1 MKSSKT
7 GHEKPP
13 HLGALVKK
21 GDYAAIKRNR
31 RMINASNRA
40 RLLELAVR
48 DFTSAPKKPSHVELV
63 KFLIQMGAKPDY
75 HLVCAATV
83 GPHIDI
89 MNALIE
95 AGAEQNIFTA
105 AAIGDVDMVRHL
117 LSRDSTLAGR
127 STDYDLLL
135 ERDITALHY
144 ACMSELGKVNQAY
157 AEQLVLG
164 AAATANVLA
173 TAETGAGR
181 RPAAS
186 G

>member
-40 RLLELAVR
+40 PLLALAVR

-63 KFLIQMGAKPDY
+63 KFLIQMGAKPDF

-117 LSRDSTLAGR
+117 LSKDSTLASR
-127 STDYDLLL
+127 TTDYNLLL
-135 ERDITALHY
+135 EREMTALHY
-144 ACMSELGKVNQAY
+144 TCMSELGKVNRAY
-157 AEQLVLG
+157 ADQLVLC
-164 AAATANVLA
+164 AALLLDKI
-173 TAETGAGR
+173 
-181 RPAAS
+181 S
-186 G
+186 